1 MSILSQVRKPVVKAP
16 IITIVGEPGTGKT
29 SLAATFPSPI
39 ILPFESVDAAFQ
51 DYTEDEAPAILPLID
66 NPNKQRGYSAYNQTR
81 QVLIE
86 LYKEEHDFKTLIID
100 SVTAMNL
107 KFEKEI
113 AQNDNVDT
121 VANAAG
127 GFHKGYQVLKDY
139 HLNVFEMCQKLSQH
153 RNMTII
159 FLAHTGIEKRKND
172 PTETSEY
179 TVNSLNM
186 HADSAKVYVNESDAV
201 LYIEQP
207 KIIMGVQRD
216 KKGNQT
222 GTGRAVTQDKRQLVT
237 SAEGMAGYGYAKNR
251 FGMPPLL
258 EVDYKENPIMQYIK
272 FYGLTNTNTTEEV

>member
-1 MSILSQVRKPVVKAP
+1 MSILSQATKPKVAPP
-16 IITIVGEPGTGKT
+16 IITIVGDPGTGKT
-29 SLAATFPSPI
+29 SLAATFPKPI

-51 DYTEDEAPAILPLID
+51 SYTDEEAPAVLPLVD
-66 NPNKQRGYSAYNQTR
+66 NPNKQRGYSAYNQAR

-86 LYKEEHDFKTLIID
+86 LYKEEHDYKTLIID

-139 HLNVFEMCQKLSQH
+139 HLNIMEMCQKLAQH

-159 FLAHTGIEKRKND
+159 FLAHTGVEKMKND
-172 PTETSEY
+172 PTETSNY
-179 TVNSLNM
+179 TVKSLNM
-186 HADSAKVYVNESDAV
+186 HEDSAHVYISYSDAV

-207 KIIMGVQRD
+207 KIIMGAQHNR
-216 KKGNQT
+216 KGEQT
-222 GTGRAVTQDKRQLVT
+222 STGRAIAQDKRQIIA

-251 FGMPPLL
+251 FGMPSTIDV
-258 EVDYKENPIMQYIK
+258 EYKQNPIMQYIN
-272 FYGLTNTNTTEEV
+272 FYNTTNTTEEV